1 MSLLNIKIILWRTNL
16 NTNIFIKTDG
26 YYGKTSAN
34 VVHTDLGKCM
44 SKLVYFCHLECI
56 NRDVKCQLIGA
67 AGGHR
72 AGEEGWRSPDTCT
85 SLLEAAAGPGLGLL
99 LPPRS
104 LQSLITDHQLGHQH
118 QLEEGTRHSST
129 VEMSD
134 LSSAQVRVVLLGH
147 SGVGK
152 TAILSQFLHNTFEV
166 SWIIRISF

>member
-1 MSLLNIKIILWRTNL
+1 MSILYCEEPTFTQVSSLKLMATMAMEKTN
-16 NTNIFIKTDG
+16 
-26 YYGKTSAN
+26 AN
-34 VVHTDLGKCM
+34 LMHTDLGQCM
-44 SKLVYFCHLECI
+44 SKSVYFCHLECI

-72 AGEEGWRSPDTCT
+72 AGEEGGRSPDTCT

-99 LPPRS
+99 LPPPVSTVANHGPSVGSPAPARGRN
-104 LQSLITDHQLGHQH
+104 QTQQ
-118 QLEEGTRHSST
+118 QT

-166 SWIIRISF
+166 S